1 MLRRSPLKAKRDTP
15 RRNEGRVAHERMRRK
30 SSDKGAAERKHMDRV
45 AAMPCCGCGARDVQV
60 HHVISDGY
68 KRLTRDHRR
77 VVPLCIVCHV
87 SGREAV
93 HAIGHAEF
101 TRITGIDLLQLSDD
115 LWSET
120 VAEGKQ

>member
-15 RRNEGRVAHERMRRK
+15 RRNEGRVTHERIRRK
-30 SSDKGAAERKHMDRV
+30 PSDKGAAERQHMERV
-45 AAMPCCGCGARDVQV
+45 AAMPCCGCGSRPVQV

-77 VVPLCIVCHV
+77 VVPLCIVCHT
-87 SGREAV
+87 SGKEAV

-101 TRITGIDLLQLSDD
+101 TRKTGLDLLQIADE
-115 LWSET
+115 LWSE
-120 VAEGKQ
+120 AIGQNK